1 MYAIV
6 NIAGK
11 QYRLSEGDQIKVQ
24 TLDTEVGKTV
34 SFPSVLMVQDDKG
47 ILTGTPT
54 LTGAKVVGKVLEHG
68 RDRKIVIYKKK
79 RRKGYQRKNGH
90 RQGFMLVQ
98 IEKISV
104 AAEKKAV
111 PKKKPAAAKKTT
123 AKKNQKDS

>member
-34 SFPSVLMVQDDKG
+34 SFPSVLMVQNDKG

-68 RDRKIVIYKKK
+68 RDRKIAIYKKK

-90 RQGFMLVQ
+90 RQGFTLVQ

>member
-11 QYRLSEGDQIKVQ
+11 QYRLSKGDQIKVQ

-34 SFPSVLMVQDDKG
+34 SFPSVLMVQSDQG
-47 ILTGTPT
+47 TLTGTPT
-54 LTGAKVVGKVLEHG
+54 LSGAKVVGKVLEHG

-90 RQGFMLVQ
+90 RQGFTLVQ
-98 IEKISV
+98 IEKITV
-104 AAEKKAV
+104 AAGKKAAS
-111 PKKKPAAAKKTT
+111 KKKPGATKKTT
-123 AKKNQKDS
+123 AKKDQKDN